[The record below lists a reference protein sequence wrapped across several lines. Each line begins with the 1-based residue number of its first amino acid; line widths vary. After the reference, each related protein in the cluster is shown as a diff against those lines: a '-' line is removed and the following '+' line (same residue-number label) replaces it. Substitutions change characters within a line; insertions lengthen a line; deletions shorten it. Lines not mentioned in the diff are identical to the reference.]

1 MSGYARGMVEPK
13 STSPDDTPD
22 CIRVLIADQA
32 MERLDKLQVDIE
44 ALGHEVV
51 SSSTDIAKVA
61 ELAAETNP
69 DIAIVTLGPSSEHAL
84 DLISEIVREASSPV
98 IALLATDD
106 PAYVSEAARRGVF
119 ASIVDASREELRAA
133 IEVALHRFKEHES
146 LQGAFNRRAV
156 LEQAKGILMG
166 RDGISADAA
175 FEVLRS
181 HSQRTGRK
189 IYAVATSLIES
200 NTLLSK

>member
-1 MSGYARGMVEPK
+1 MVQ
-13 STSPDDTPD
+13 STSTADAPDS
-22 CIRVLIADQA
+22 IRVLIADQA
-32 MERLDKLQVDIE
+32 MERLDALQADIE

-51 SSSTDIAKVA
+51 AKSTDIPKVA
-61 ELAAETNP
+61 ALTAETLP
-69 DIAIVTLGPSSEHAL
+69 DIAIVTLGPSSDHAL
-84 DLISEIVREASSPV
+84 DLITEIVREASSPV

-133 IEVALHRFKEHES
+133 IDVALRRFEEYER
-146 LQGAFNRRAV
+146 LQGAFQRRAV

-189 IYAVATSLIES
+189 LCDVATALIES
-200 NTLLSK
+200 NSLLSKQ